1 MINKKDIL
9 SCDNN
14 CIHKI
19 VCKEIKNWT
28 KYHNEHLELRKE
40 SILFDES
47 PVCPYYKKDSNVK
60 LEDNNCKCNDFS
72 KNTRVATEKEN
83 ESINLTKE
91 MTYQELVNDILKCF
105 NGNQ

>member
-1 MINKKDIL
+1 MIQKKDML

-47 PVCPYYKKDSNVK
+47 PVCPYYLKDDNVK